1 MLSALCQPA
10 PRPCSRQGASSAP
23 SHTQVKALEETF
35 SCSRKFTN
43 SANLVSLIM
52 GGDGVDFE
60 TEGKDKNNFNTQ
72 MKRDKQNTMLQ
83 IQYKYTV

>member
-1 MLSALCQPA
+1 
-10 PRPCSRQGASSAP
+10 
-23 SHTQVKALEETF
+23 
-35 SCSRKFTN
+35 
-43 SANLVSLIM
+43 M

-72 MKRDKQNTMLQ
+72 MRRDKQNTMLQ